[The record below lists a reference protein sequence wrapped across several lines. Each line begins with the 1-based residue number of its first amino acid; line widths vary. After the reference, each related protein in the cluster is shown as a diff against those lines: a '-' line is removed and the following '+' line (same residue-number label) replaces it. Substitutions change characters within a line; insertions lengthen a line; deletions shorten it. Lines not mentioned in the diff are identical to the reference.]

1 MDGTSGHSWQSDV
14 GEVDDSELVSA
25 AQNGDR
31 AAMHQLLAR
40 HLRLVDVLCTR
51 MLHNR
56 LDAED
61 ARQEALLQAARRIAA
76 FDGRSAFSTW
86 LYAITKNVCLNE
98 IRSATRRRAVLV
110 ADPEAD
116 DDSALRVDTEVV
128 QRLDV
133 DAALRQLPAVYHQT
147 LVCWFFLDMSL
158 ADIAE
163 TLNVPVNT
171 VKTRLFKGKA
181 ALARLLGEPND
192 DAEASN
198 SAGTGNGVPQAGTK
212 TQGRR

>member
-1 MDGTSGHSWQSDV
+1 MHVTSGHNWQDDV
-14 GEVDDSELVSA
+14 GEVDDNELVSA
-25 AQNGDR
+25 AQSGDR
-31 AAMHQLLAR
+31 AAMHQLLTR
-40 HLRLVDVLCTR
+40 HLRMVDVLCNR

-86 LYAITKNVCLNE
+86 LYAVTKNVCLNE
-98 IRSATRRRAVLV
+98 IRSATRRRVVLV
-110 ADPEAD
+110 AEPEAEYD
-116 DDSALRVDTEVV
+116 TAIAVDTAAV
-128 QRLDV
+128 QRLDIV
-133 DAALRQLPAVYHQT
+133 AALQQLPAVYHQT

-163 TLNVPVNT
+163 ALNAPVNT

-181 ALARLLGEPND
+181 ALARLLGEPSVGPG
-192 DAEASN
+192 ASN
-198 SAGTGNGVPQAGTK
+198 SQVPGIGAPTADTK

>member
-1 MDGTSGHSWQSDV
+1 MDGTSGHRWESDV
-14 GEVDDSELVSA
+14 GEAGDVALVGA
-25 AQNGDR
+25 AQAGDR
-31 AAMHQLLAR
+31 AAMHLLLVR
-40 HLRLVDVLCTR
+40 HVRMVDVLCNR
-51 MLHNR
+51 MLHNP

-86 LYAITKNVCLNE
+86 LYAVTKNVCLNE

-110 ADPEAD
+110 AEPESDHDVTLA
-116 DDSALRVDTEVV
+116 VDTEVA

-133 DAALRQLPAVYHQT
+133 DAALQQLPAVYHQT

-158 ADIAE
+158 AGIAD

-181 ALARLLGEPND
+181 ALARALGEPNGGPG
-192 DAEASN
+192 ASN
-198 SAGTGNGVPQAGTK
+198 KAGRPVGAPPSGTK
-212 TQGRR
+212 TQERR

>member
-1 MDGTSGHSWQSDV
+1 MDGTSGHSWMSDV
-14 GEVDDSELVSA
+14 GEVDDTELVSA

-31 AAMHQLLAR
+31 EAMHQLLTR
-40 HLRLVDVLCTR
+40 HLRLVEVLCHR
-51 MLHNR
+51 MLHNP

-61 ARQEALLQAARRIAA
+61 ARQEALLQAARRIAS

-86 LYAITKNVCLNE
+86 LYVITKNVCLNE

-110 ADPEAD
+110 AEFD
-116 DDSALRVDTEVV
+116 DDADPSLRVDTGVA

-158 ADIAE
+158 ADIAH
-163 TLNVPVNT
+163 TLDVPVNT

-181 ALARLLGEPND
+181 ALARLLREPNEG
-192 DAEASN
+192 APASN
-198 SAGTGNGVPQAGTK
+198 AVVPDIGVPTTDGAAQDK
-212 TQGRR
+212 R